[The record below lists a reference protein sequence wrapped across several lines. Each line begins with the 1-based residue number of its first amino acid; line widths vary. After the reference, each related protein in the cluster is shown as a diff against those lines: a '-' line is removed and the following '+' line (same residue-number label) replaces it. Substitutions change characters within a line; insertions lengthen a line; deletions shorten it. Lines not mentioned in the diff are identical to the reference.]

1 MPAVVL
7 VTTTVTV
14 QPPAGRFGIVRFNAL
29 SPVAPTTSAGLLVT
43 PTQLPPMTVEATLI
57 LVSVSVKL
65 ALVRAAALPL
75 PKLKVIVLVPPLA
88 IAAGLKALVIVDLVT
103 TVRLTGPDPA
113 PATGVDVVVT
123 PLTLLGLTPRLELVT
138 CISTVQPP
146 GGKLGTVRFN
156 AFTPVAPTTSAGL
169 FVTPAQVPAMAV
181 AATLILVSVSVKL
194 ASFRIATFALSSVNL
209 IILMSPTPILGCRK
223 DLTIVGAVS
232 GGGVTIKSADAVALV
247 LALVDVTEPVVL
259 VTPGE
264 AATTVLVT
272 ETLMLQLAVPPAL
285 KGTVAPLIAIEVS
298 LATVP
303 AVTVPP
309 HVLVKPGAEKTFIP
323 AGKMSLQTA
332 PVMVCVVDGL
342 VMVNVIVLAVLAT
355 MVVGLKLFA
364 TVGAVKRTFKSA
376 VAATVLAPP
385 LVVLNEPTGMIL
397 V

>member
-29 SPVAPTTSAGLLVT
+29 SPVAPTTSAGLFVT

-103 TVRLTGPDPA
+103 TVRLTGPDPV
-113 PATGVDVVVT
+113 PMGVDVVVT

-342 VMVNVIVLAVLAT
+342 VIVRVMVVAVFAT
-355 MVVGLKLFA
+355 IVVGLKLFA

>member
-1 MPAVVL
+1 ML

-103 TVRLTGPDPA
+103 TVRLTGPDPV
-113 PATGVDVVVT
+113 PMGVDVVVT
-123 PLTLLGLTPRLELVT
+123 PLTLLGLIPRLELVT

-194 ASFRIATFALSSVNL
+194 ASFRIATLALSSVNL

-223 DLTIVGAVS
+223 DLTIVGEVS
-232 GGGVTIKSADAVALV
+232 GGGVTIKFADAVALV

-298 LATVP
+298 LAAVP

-342 VMVNVIVLAVLAT
+342 VIVRVMVVAVFAT
-355 MVVGLKLFA
+355 IVVGLKLFA